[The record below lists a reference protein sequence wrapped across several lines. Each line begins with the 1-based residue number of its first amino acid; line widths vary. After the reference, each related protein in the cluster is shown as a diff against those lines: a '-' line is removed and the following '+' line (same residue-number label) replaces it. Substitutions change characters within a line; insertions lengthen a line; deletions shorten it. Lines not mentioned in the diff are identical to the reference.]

1 MVKGK
6 KVTQS
11 NSQYKSLARPLE
23 GRLLGGVCVGIGRF
37 LDIDPVIIRLIFV
50 GVTLLGGSG
59 ILIYIILWLI
69 IPSEQSQD
77 MITQK
82 SIEDGVKEIQQKAQK
97 LAENAKEYSQKANPR
112 TTVGIILIILGSLL
126 LIQNLAPIRI
136 NIIGKFWPIL
146 LIVFAIY
153 LMGKNE

>member
-11 NSQYKSLARPLE
+11 NNQYKGLARPLE